1 MMKINLKELIEMS
14 KDGSSKTFQV
24 HEFELSD
31 KDILAI
37 GDRYFELKQDS
48 AKDSMIQKEL

>member
-1 MMKINLKELIEMS
+1 MKINLKELIEMS